1 MKSIITRK
9 ITKKPKLKASKDL
22 KRVVSYLDRVSECR
36 FKYLLDSWHKRYE
49 DFINEKTKDDSK
61 RGWHYTDRNIRSAY
75 KSLNKFL
82 PYLFTYKKYPDLNI
96 SNTTNL
102 LDGGCFSPLKSKL
115 NIHRGTS
122 KKMRRK
128 MMIYFL
134 ENRVK

>member
-1 MKSIITRK
+1 MA
-9 ITKKPKLKASKDL
+9 L
-22 KRVVSYLDRVSECR
+22 
-36 FKYLLDSWHKRYE
+36 
-49 DFINEKTKDDSK
+49 
-61 RGWHYTDRNIRSAY
+61 YTFEFRSAY

-82 PYLFTYKKYPDLNI
+82 PYLFAYKKYPDLNI

-102 LDGGCFSPLKSKL
+102 LDGGCFSPHKSKL

-128 MMIYFL
+128 MIIDFL